1 MRKKPRQ
8 ARAQRRVDDLIEATA
23 LEIVDRGL
31 VETTTNH
38 IAERAGVSIGSLYQ
52 YFEGKSDLIIALI
65 ERMSAQILDAVDEA
79 AADVLAADT
88 RMAVERMLE
97 ATLVV
102 VDRRPALYLELMR
115 HWQTTGVLTVI
126 EALEDHTMEV
136 CRRYVLRHHERL
148 QIEDLRPV
156 LFVIVNATLFPL
168 MRYLGL
174 ANPGFGRDALI
185 ASLSDM
191 IAGYVDT
198 SLVRSAQG

>member
-23 LEIVDRGL
+23 LEIIDRGL

-38 IAERAGVSIGSLYQ
+38 IAARAGVSIGSLYQ
-52 YFEGKSDLIIALI
+52 YFESKPDLVLALI
-65 ERMSAQILDAVDEA
+65 ERLSGQILEAVDEA
-79 AADVLAADT
+79 LVDVLAADT
-88 RMAVERMLE
+88 RAAVERLLQ
-97 ATLVV
+97 ATLTV

-136 CRRYVLRHHERL
+136 CRRYVLRHHQRL
-148 QIEDLRPV
+148 QIDDLRPV

-168 MRYLGL
+168 MRYLSM
-174 ANPGFGRDALI
+174 AEPGFDREVLI
-185 ASLSDM
+185 AALSDM
-191 IAGYVDT
+191 VAGYVET
-198 SLVRSAQG
+198 ALVRAS